1 MDTAGSRSE
10 EYRMLLAVDIGNT
23 NVVMAIHDANRWVT
37 NWRIHTDEKKT
48 SDEYFV
54 IVESMLKQNGMIPS
68 SIDHSI
74 ICSVVPNLTR
84 TFEKVV
90 ASVTDTKPVM
100 VSHETGIG
108 LVRNSI
114 PPEMGYDLVANMVAA
129 HAGFPSE
136 TVMVI
141 DFGTALTFTTVNGEG
156 EVLGAA
162 IAPGLITAVNS
173 LFNNTAQIPQ
183 VQLKV
188 PSSVIG
194 RDSDTAIRSGI
205 MIGFAGLVDS
215 MVRKTEEELGCNLK
229 IIITGGLSQTIA
241 PLLSRVDSIEPF
253 HTLEGL
259 KLIHQGIMRNQ
270 G

>member
-1 MDTAGSRSE
+1 
-10 EYRMLLAVDIGNT
+10 MLLAVDIGNT
-23 NVVMAIHDANRWVT
+23 NVVMAIHDGSAWVT

-48 SDEYFV
+48 SDEYYV
-54 IVESMLKQNGMIPS
+54 IVESMLKQNGMVPA

-90 ASVTDTKPVM
+90 SSVTETDPVM
-100 VSHETGIG
+100 VSHDTAVG
-108 LVRNSI
+108 LSKKSI
-114 PPEMGYDLVANMVAA
+114 PSELGYDLVANCVAA
-129 HAGFPSE
+129 HHKYPEE

-141 DFGTALTFTTVNGEG
+141 DFGTALTFTTVNSKGEI
-156 EVLGAA
+156 LGAA

-183 VQLKV
+183 VQLKI
-188 PSSVIG
+188 PRSVIG

-215 MVRKTEEELGCNLK
+215 IVQKTEKELACSLK
-229 IIITGGLSQTIA
+229 ILITGGLSQTIA
-241 PLLSRVDSIEPF
+241 PLLDRVDAIEPF

-259 KLIHQGIMRNQ
+259 KIIHRGIMQTQ